1 MEAGNGGEGAK
12 EGEREGRREEGRG
25 EMEETIK
32 VTSAGK
38 DLVL

>member
-1 MEAGNGGEGAK
+1 MEAGKGGKGAK